1 MYGRRSNGSER
12 AMYGR
17 PPSSWSDD
25 AYDDDAYD
33 DDAYDDWADRRGP
46 SGRSG
51 GDGGAF
57 SASAFAGTG
66 ADDGTAHPERGG
78 RIYDDETWDTRETPA
93 AVAAAAAAA
102 AARPDPL
109 SPRSGQTGGGG
120 GRRGGDLGGGGRRR
134 GGGGYDEDETT
145 YADYTYANEGRE
157 ETVMTSYSLSSPE
170 AADTVAPSRAPR
182 RKSRGGSG
190 GGGSSSDGRPRR
202 SSSSSSPVPAPPPR
216 RPQRAGGGGG
226 GSTAPTS
233 LPAGVTAR
241 DRAEDE
247 AATLRLLAHQLSRG
261 WGQRADRDATDAAI
275 QQQRQ
280 RQRGAGSGSGGE
292 GEGEEDGSRP
302 PSPPDSSY
310 STSHATFSSNH
321 HPPSISPSLE
331 RRLRDFR
338 FAQAKRRDR
347 TGGERP
353 WGILGLYDHLQGVR
367 IDVEWAEDAAW
378 RREHGEPYLSWAD
391 FEDSRNA
398 GFDRPWFTY
407 LVLVACTAVLV
418 VSIGLNGW
426 TVEPLNVK

>member
-1 MYGRRSNGSER
+1 
-12 AMYGR
+12 MYGR

-33 DDAYDDWADRRGP
+33 DWADRRVP
-46 SGRSG
+46 SGPSG

-57 SASAFAGTG
+57 SASAFAG

-78 RIYDDETWDTRETPA
+78 RIYDDETWDTGETPA

-120 GRRGGDLGGGGRRR
+120 GRRG

-182 RKSRGGSG
+182 RKSSGGSG

-226 GSTAPTS
+226 GGGSTASTS
-233 LPAGVTAR
+233 LPAGVSAR

-280 RQRGAGSGSGGE
+280 RQ
-292 GEGEEDGSRP
+292 GEEDGSRP
-302 PSPPDSSY
+302 PPPPDSSY
-310 STSHATFSSNH
+310 STSHATSSSNH
-321 HPPSISPSLE
+321 PPPSISPSLE